1 MSRENVELV
10 RRAFLEG
17 PEAFWALLDEHVVA
31 DARET
36 PGLVDLP
43 SVLVGR
49 DAVIEGTR
57 HYWGTWTDYR
67 ADLEELIDAGPS
79 VVVVAHE
86 QARGKGS
93 GVPYELRVAE
103 VLTFHRGKV
112 IRWELFRDKAE
123 ALEAAGFQE

>member
-1 MSRENVELV
+1 MSWENVELV
-10 RRAFLEG
+10 RRAFSGG
-17 PEAFWALLDEHVVA
+17 PEAFWAVLDEHVVV
-31 DARET
+31 DAREM

-49 DAVIEGTR
+49 DAVIKGTR

-67 ADLEELIDAGPS
+67 ADVEELIDAGPS
-79 VVVVAHE
+79 VVAVVHE

-93 GVPYELRVAE
+93 GVPHEFRIAE

-112 IRWELFRDKAE
+112 IRWELFPDKAE
-123 ALEAAGFQE
+123 ALEAAGLEE